1 MVLRYALYGY
11 DINTELIGQKI
22 IIPIDKEQSILRYL
36 KISTDLMGFDVELE
50 TYKVQEI
57 LDRLSKRVI
66 VNEYDW
72 FLTEIEEN

>member
-11 DINTELIGQKI
+11 DINTELVGQKI
-22 IIPIDKEQSILRYL
+22 IIPVDKEQSVLRYL

-57 LDRLSKRVI
+57 LDRLSIRVI